1 MSRKQRIAEQLHQ
14 SLQSILHLD
23 IVDESYMH
31 AVPAG
36 AESHFKLL
44 VVSTDFASLSIV
56 ERHRLINQL
65 FAAEFN
71 NGLHALSL
79 HTWTLEEWVI
89 KGGVLPESPPC
100 LGGSKIQKL
109 IQENRSSNE

>member
-1 MSRKQRIAEQLHQ
+1 MNRKQRIAEQIHQ
-14 SLQSILHLD
+14 SLQSIAHLD
-23 IVDESYMH
+23 VVDESYMH
-31 AVPAG
+31 AVPAN

-44 VVSTDFASLSIV
+44 IVSSDFASLSMI

-79 HTWTLEEWVI
+79 HTWTPEEWVV
-89 KGGVLPESPPC
+89 KGGVLPTSPPC
-100 LGGSKIQKL
+100 LGGSKVQKSIQN
-109 IQENRSSNE
+109 Q